1 MDGRDP
7 RGRAASRRPL
17 KVKMISPAK
26 TAADSVYW
34 RSIKYSLF
42 PPLGLATL
50 AGYLGEDDEVTLQ
63 DEHVEKL
70 DLSDE
75 PDLVVIEAYITS
87 ARRAY
92 RYADH
97 YRAKGAYVCLG
108 GLHPTSLPEEAAQ
121 HADSV
126 FRGPGEDTWP
136 AFLADFRAG
145 HPKPLYHSTVRTLA
159 GMPRPRRD
167 LIKRERYLVPNSL
180 VVSRGCPHRC
190 DFCYKET
197 FFRGGRS
204 FYVQAVEDALAE
216 IDRLPRRHLYFLD
229 DNLFGSPP
237 FAAALCDGLRGMGR
251 LWQSAGTVQGVMRP
265 GLLEKAVESGLRSLF
280 IGFETLDPVNLRAQH
295 KTQNLGGAAE
305 GATARAAAGGAPQ
318 AEYEAAIRRLHD
330 LGVMVNAAFVF
341 GMDHDDSSVFAR
353 TVEWTL
359 AQGIETSTFHILT
372 PYPGTPLERRLTAD
386 GRVTSRDWD
395 LYDTRHAVFRP
406 AGMSAEELESGYWA
420 AYRDFYRWSSIWKA
434 AFAHGD
440 LREHARH
447 LAYTGG
453 WKKLEPMWDLA
464 IRGGKVHAFVPLLE
478 TILDR
483 FGSGGGAMPG
493 RLRPPA
499 RASLSPSCGGV
510 RTAGGKAH
518 AESRPKAPRTCA
530 APRRPDRV
538 GSLPLPSHPEET

>member
-1 MDGRDP
+1 MGGRDS
-7 RGRAASRRPL
+7 RGRAAGGRPL

-50 AGYLGEDDEVTLQ
+50 AGYLDEDDEITLQ

-70 DLSDE
+70 DLSDQ
-75 PDLVVIEAYITS
+75 PDLVVIEAYVTS
-87 ARRAY
+87 AHRAY

-97 YRAKGAYVCLG
+97 YRARGAYVCLG

-126 FRGPGEDTWP
+126 FCGPGEDTWP
-136 AFLADFRAG
+136 AFLKDFRAG
-145 HPKPLYHSTVRTLA
+145 HPKPHYRSTVRTLA

-216 IDRLPRRHLYFLD
+216 IDRLPGPPPLLPRRQPLRQPAVRRSALRRDARHGPRVAVGGD
-229 DNLFGSPP
+229 GAGRPAARPP
-237 FAAALCDGLRGMGR
+237 REGRGERPAQPVHRLRDARRRESARRSTRRRTSAAATKPPSAACTSTASWSTRASCSAWTDDG
-251 LWQSAGTVQGVMRP
+251 P
-265 GLLEKAVESGLRSLF
+265 
-280 IGFETLDPVNLRAQH
+280 D
-295 KTQNLGGAAE
+295 
-305 GATARAAAGGAPQ
+305 
-318 AEYEAAIRRLHD
+318 
-330 LGVMVNAAFVF
+330 
-341 GMDHDDSSVFAR
+341 VFAR
-353 TVEWTL
+353 TVEW
-359 AQGIETSTFHILT
+359 AVEQGIETSTFHILT
-372 PYPGTPLERRLTAD
+372 PYPGTPLERRLTAQ
-386 GRVTSRDWD
+386 GRVTTHDWD
-395 LYDTRHAVFRP
+395 RYDTRHAVFRP
-406 AGMSAEELESGYWA
+406 ARMTAARARGGLLGRLPRVLPLE
-420 AYRDFYRWSSIWKA
+420 RDLEA

-440 LREHARH
+440 LREHVRH

-464 IRGGKVHAFVPLLE
+464 IRSGKVHAFLPLLE

-483 FGSGGGAMPG
+483 FGSGGGRCRRACSGRPG
-493 RLRPPA
+493 RAQACVARP
-499 RASLSPSCGGV
+499 
-510 RTAGGKAH
+510 
-518 AESRPKAPRTCA
+518 A
-530 APRRPDRV
+530 APPDD
-538 GSLPLPSHPEET
+538 